1 MSPRSAPALAAG
13 LLGVLAGGCAIP
25 RHAVVEGLVT
35 PGDRI
40 LAAEVFPDRAVVK
53 QYDPVEPQGLSIRRA
68 LEPTADGGLG
78 VRSEEFSHRATSGE
92 PGEVR
97 LLRLDRGPDGSILLI
112 SSEEAGRLTTF
123 DPPLVFM
130 PAALA
135 AGQTF
140 EHSTSAVVR
149 NARGRQVSS
158 GRATRRV
165 TYAGDQPAD
174 LVAQAAARV
183 ILAELELDLSPARVV
198 TRTTFWVT
206 DAGIVREQQRTD
218 VRILGVPAESRRH
231 DVVLRPQEPAP

>member
-112 SSEEAGRLTTF
+112 SSEEAGRMTTF
-123 DPPLVFM
+123 DLRWSSCLPRSRRARPSNTHLGRRATPEGGRFLRSGD
-130 PAALA
+130 PEGHL
-135 AGQTF
+135 
-140 EHSTSAVVR
+140 
-149 NARGRQVSS
+149 RGRPARRSCGT
-158 GRATRRV
+158 GRGEGDPRGTR
-165 TYAGDQPAD
+165 A
-174 LVAQAAARV
+174 
-183 ILAELELDLSPARVV
+183 DLSPARVV

-218 VRILGVPAESRRH
+218 VRILSARGVAS
-231 DVVLRPQEPAP
+231 A